1 MSYAVNQGD
10 TTTLKNLAGS
20 ASRTSTLTGSAVDLQ
35 GLSGEATVILD
46 SSAATAGTN
55 PTLDVKIQDS
65 ADGSTGWADVTGAA
79 FTQVTST
86 ASQQRLSVNVSEIK
100 RYVRTVGTLGGT
112 STPTFVYSVNL
123 LGVNKYPA

>member
-1 MSYAVNQGD
+1 MPYAVNQGD
-10 TTTLKNLAGS
+10 VTTLKNLAAS
-20 ASRTSTLTGSAVDLQ
+20 VSRTSTLTGTGVDLQ
-35 GLSGEATVILD
+35 GLDGEATVILD

-65 ADGSTGWADVTGAA
+65 ADGSSGWADVTGAA

-86 ASQQRLSVNVSEIK
+86 ASQQRISVNVSEIK
-100 RYVRTVGTLGGT
+100 RYVRAIGTLGGT

-123 LGVNKYPA
+123 LGVAKYVA